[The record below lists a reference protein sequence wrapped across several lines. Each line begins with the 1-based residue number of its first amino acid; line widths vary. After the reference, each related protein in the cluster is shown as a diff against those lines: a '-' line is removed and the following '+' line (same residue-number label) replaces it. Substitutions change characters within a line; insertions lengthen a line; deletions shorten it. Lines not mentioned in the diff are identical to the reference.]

1 MKRVLV
7 VSMVIVLVLGGL
19 GIVTAGASEIAP
31 DRSARQQDEGRAW
44 LGVGITDS
52 PNGVTITSVEPGS
65 PADEAQLFIGDIVT
79 AIDGTPV
86 ESAEDVVDRVG
97 AHAPGDAITLTVE
110 RRGTE
115 RDIEVTLGTWPEE
128 GIIVEPAVPD
138 TTRPRLQGRLDFLGL
153 QASITDEGLQI
164 DSIDSDS
171 PLAETDLQAG
181 DVITAINGQPVLD
194 AVRPGVLLDL
204 FRDDPLV
211 FTVLRDGEAI
221 EVFIDA
227 NLLAA
232 LPDWEDMMPDW
243 EGMMPDWGEM
253 MPDWD
258 QMPGYGPMM
267 GMGNM
272 LLSLLGVD
280 LSLTGEGLSVGAVED
295 GSPAAEAGL
304 QEGDLITAING
315 VELADLDMWEMMQA
329 LGESE
334 GRVTLTVLRD
344 GEEITIELDLSDLP
358 VQFGMGM
365 IPVAPPTQ
373 LGVSYLML
381 DADLAAERDLAVD
394 EGALIEEVYANTPA
408 EEAGLQAGDVVT
420 AVDGDPVDAQHTLAE
435 RLYAYDEGE
444 QVTLTVIR
452 DGEELSLDVT
462 LGPRGWAPY
471 GFGNMPGWSGR
482 GWRFREMMPHG
493 GMFGGRYGG
502 PNMPGMRFRMGPHM
516 GDFDFEKF
524 FENFPFDELPFHWGW
539 GDTAPEADTQ
549 AAPDGSSA

>member
-7 VSMVIVLVLGGL
+7 ISMVIVLALGGL
-19 GIVTAGASEIAP
+19 GIMTAGASEIAP
-31 DRSARQQDEGRAW
+31 GHSARQQDEGRAW

-65 PADEAQLFIGDIVT
+65 PADEAQLFIGDILT

-128 GIIVEPAVPD
+128 GIVVEPAVPD
-138 TTRPRLQGRLDFLGL
+138 TTRPRLQGRLDLLGL
-153 QASITDEGLQI
+153 QASITDEGLRI

-295 GSPAAEAGL
+295 GSLAAEAGL

-334 GRVTLTVLRD
+334 G
-344 GEEITIELDLSDLP
+344 
-358 VQFGMGM
+358 
-365 IPVAPPTQ
+365 
-373 LGVSYLML
+373 
-381 DADLAAERDLAVD
+381 
-394 EGALIEEVYANTPA
+394 
-408 EEAGLQAGDVVT
+408 
-420 AVDGDPVDAQHTLAE
+420 
-435 RLYAYDEGE
+435 

-462 LGPRGWAPY
+462 LGPRGGTPY

-502 PNMPGMRFRMGPHM
+502 QNIPGMRFRMGPHM
-516 GDFDFEKF
+516 GDFDFEEF